1 MSIIETRFDSSN
13 NHRSIQKQNGIIH
26 HDENRITIEAE
37 IHQYNQQLSVN
48 DLNVVDEV
56 ELVELNPNVTLLP
69 TDTIKRLP
77 INVIKQKRLE
87 SQLSFNYNDCEQTY
101 EESQVVD
108 FNPVDMKPIHM
119 YLLKEANNDVE
130 DSRKYSE
137 TTSINIHEA
146 LDTLDNAL
154 LNVDNLSNYSGTW
167 NSSMKSRSII
177 SLSFSEVSESSLSS
191 ECSEKTLRMGNVN
204 ESIHSIENDSKS
216 DSSNSTITNEH
227 IEEPKSQKFIRRIER
242 FGFDLKDTCLFPL
255 ALPMDGSDIYKGAST
270 WESINLLAECVLSI
284 WTNKTNLIAINDN
297 AFILKNEPTHY
308 RWYNPVLKNSTKYL
322 CLQPEL
328 SDRFLIQPHVHLPFR
343 RSISDTDL
351 TQLNFSTP
359 FTCNDVSVLTKSSK
373 SNEIR
378 NEMSIDTKESND
390 DIRNRTKSSL
400 GKYVKNHINSFKDLK
415 QRKCRF
421 NLNLTKFMTTDAKQL
436 AAKNELENPLKF
448 ARKITKFEKNYILAI
463 PASEMISLVF
473 KKELSQLERLKEML
487 EFGQELS
494 QLCANL
500 ICSEFTVE
508 DQSQLIVNAIETAFL
523 LHQKNNFQSFKSVMR
538 GLHLPEVFR
547 LRNAWKV
554 VQQKFPLHLR

>member
-1 MSIIETRFDSSN
+1 
-13 NHRSIQKQNGIIH
+13 
-26 HDENRITIEAE
+26 
-37 IHQYNQQLSVN
+37 
-48 DLNVVDEV
+48 
-56 ELVELNPNVTLLP
+56 
-69 TDTIKRLP
+69 
-77 INVIKQKRLE
+77 
-87 SQLSFNYNDCEQTY
+87 
-101 EESQVVD
+101 
-108 FNPVDMKPIHM
+108 M
-119 YLLKEANNDVE
+119 YLLKEANDGVE

-227 IEEPKSQKFIRRIER
+227 VEEPKSQKFIRRIER

-297 AFILKNEPTHY
+297 AFILKNETTHY
-308 RWYNPVLKNSTKYL
+308 RWYNPVLSNSTKYL

-328 SDRFLIQPHVHLPFR
+328 SDRFLIQPNVHLPFR

-359 FTCNDVSVLTKSSK
+359 FTCNDISVLTKSST

-473 KKELSQLERLKEML
+473 KKESSQLERLKEML

-508 DQSQLIVNAIETAFL
+508 DQSQLIVNAIEVRIMGYSFL
-523 LHQKNNFQSFKSVMR
+523 L
-538 GLHLPEVFR
+538 
-547 LRNAWKV
+547 
-554 VQQKFPLHLR
+554 